1 MTSTRKTIDTIAR
14 APRIEWEDEIKKR
27 FPKAKVKARKRILDL
42 VDTRRRQGYL
52 TLLSDVDKYIFGK

>member
-27 FPKAKVKARKRILDL
+27 FPKATVKARKRILDL